1 MEGKPAAYGRL
12 TYEITSYLQIP
23 ITEDKCPCTKGPQKE
38 GMKLQA
44 YNIIQACL
52 VTRSYIVKL
61 GILLLISVTMHK
73 GAQLPQPDPSDVSLQ
88 GKNVFLSC
96 Q

>member
-12 TYEITSYLQIP
+12 TYEITSYVAP
-23 ITEDKCPCTKGPQKE
+23 EDKCPCTKGPQKE

-52 VTRSYIVKL
+52 VTRSCIVKL
-61 GILLLISVTMHK
+61 SILLLLSLTMHK
-73 GAQLPQPDPSDVSLQ
+73 GAQLSQSDQSDVLPQ
-88 GKNVFLSC
+88 GTNIFLSC

>member
-52 VTRSYIVKL
+52 VTRSCIVKL
-61 GILLLISVTMHK
+61 SILLLLSLTMHK
-73 GAQLPQPDPSDVSLQ
+73 GAQLSQSDQSDVSLQ
-88 GKNVFLSC
+88 GTNIFLSC